1 MTFDKTAPSGASTPS
16 TRLAQEQTPAP
27 ATSAGSSPATGSPD
41 PSGMA
46 THDALASTRAA
57 AAIFECAQTFVL
69 GTSARPEV
77 CAALAE
83 SLLAELARAL
93 MRVALGT
100 QTCAPSALPD
110 PDP

>member
-1 MTFDKTAPSGASTPS
+1 MSIDKTAPSGASITP

-27 ATSAGSSPATGSPD
+27 STPAGSPATGSPD
-41 PSGMA
+41 PSGIG
-46 THDALASTRAA
+46 THDAQASMHAA
-57 AAIFECAQTFVL
+57 AVIFQQAQTLAL
-69 GTSARPEV
+69 GASARPEV
-77 CAALAE
+77 RIALAE

-93 MRVALGT
+93 MRVALGS

>member
-16 TRLAQEQTPAP
+16 TRLAPEQTPAP
-27 ATSAGSSPATGSPD
+27 ATSAGSPATGLPD

-46 THDALASTRAA
+46 THDAQASVRAA
-57 AAIFECAQTFVL
+57 AVIFQQAQTLAL

-77 CAALAE
+77 RIALAE

-93 MRVALGT
+93 MRVALGS

>member
-1 MTFDKTAPSGASTPS
+1 M
-16 TRLAQEQTPAP
+16 
-27 ATSAGSSPATGSPD
+27 AGQSPATGWPD

-46 THDALASTRAA
+46 THDAQASTRAA
-57 AAIFECAQTFVL
+57 AAIFECAQTIVL

-100 QTCAPSALPD
+100 QTCAPSALPE